1 MAIPSRVSERLASGL
16 KQFQPVVRS
25 AKARDVNEADTG
37 VIVTDMLCYLFG
49 YDKYSELTSEFAV
62 RSTFCD
68 VAIKVDG
75 KVQTLIEVKAIGSE
89 LKDSHTRQAV
99 DYAAN
104 EGVEWV
110 VLTNAALWRVY
121 KVVFSKPV
129 DHELVVE
136 MDIEALSH
144 RNEEDLAKLYLLAK
158 EGWAKSAL
166 DEFDGQRQALSRYS
180 IAAVVLAEPT
190 VRLIRRQLRR
200 VSKDVKIDPEQI
212 RQVLTTEV
220 LKREVLEGDRAEEAK
235 RRFSRAANRARR
247 AKVAAAG
254 SSSPSEPNSASGA

>member
-1 MAIPSRVSERLASGL
+1 MSVPTRIAERLASGL
-16 KQFQPVVRS
+16 KQFQPVVKS
-25 AKARDVNEADTG
+25 AKARDVNEADTA

-68 VAIKVDG
+68 LAIKVDG

-89 LKDSHTRQAV
+89 LKDNHTRQAV

-110 VLTNAALWRVY
+110 VLTNAAHWQVY

-136 MDIEALSH
+136 MDIEGLSH
-144 RNEEDLAKLYLLAK
+144 RNDEDVAKLYLLAK

-166 DEFDGQRQALSRYS
+166 DEFDSQRQALSRYS
-180 IAAVVLAEPT
+180 IAAAVLSEPT

-200 VSKDVKIDPEQI
+200 ISKDVKIDPEQI
-212 RQVLTTEV
+212 QQVLATEV
-220 LKREVLEGDRAEEAK
+220 LKREVLEGERAEEAK
-235 RRFSRAANRARR
+235 RRLSRAAKRARKAR
-247 AKVAAAG
+247 AAV
-254 SSSPSEPNSASGA
+254 ASGEQAAPQQPPS